1 MEVDRRHELKPVIKE
16 LVRTQVM
23 FPDVELL
30 VDKMNIVK
38 TSSRGNE
45 HFGTYL
51 VYLTDSEK
59 SIQGT
64 FTIGVFYSHLIW
76 LRLYIEVA
84 VFRRRMH
91 KYVKNFDLREGSYI
105 ILKNYHLFSAQ
116 RKNGNGKVR

>member
-38 TSSRGNE
+38 TASRGND

-51 VYLTDSEK
+51 VYLTDNEK

-64 FTIGVFYSHLIW
+64 FIIGVFYSH
-76 LRLYIEVA
+76 
-84 VFRRRMH
+84 
-91 KYVKNFDLREGSYI
+91 
-105 ILKNYHLFSAQ
+105 
-116 RKNGNGKVR
+116 